1 MLLYFDWCDLVV
13 LVVFQ
18 VDLVG
23 NVNQPDRVIYV
34 SCRCLPFLL
43 NHCALLILNIVH
55 YFYKIMLLYFYW
67 YQLVAPDASQDYL
80 VGNDNQPD
88 RVTCASCRCRPFLLN
103 HCASLIL
110 IVLNE
115 YRIMLLY
122 FYWYQL
128 VAPDV
133 FQAYL
138 VGNDNQPDGVT
149 YVSCCCRPFLLN
161 HCASLILNIDLYH
174 YRIVL

>member
-1 MLLYFDWCDLVV
+1 LNHCALLILTIVHYCYKIMLLYFDWCDLVV

-23 NVNQPDRVIYV
+23 NVNQPDGVIYV
-34 SCRCLPFLL
+34 
-43 NHCALLILNIVH
+43 
-55 YFYKIMLLYFYW
+55 
-67 YQLVAPDASQDYL
+67 
-80 VGNDNQPD
+80 
-88 RVTCASCRCRPFLLN
+88 SCRCRPFLLN
-103 HCASLIL
+103 HCALLIL
-110 IVLNE
+110 TIVH
-115 YRIMLLY
+115 YCYKIMLLY
-122 FYWYQL
+122 FDWCDL
-128 VAPDV
+128 VVLVV
-133 FQAYL
+133 FQVDL

>member
-1 MLLYFDWCDLVV
+1 
-13 LVVFQ
+13 VFQ

-128 VAPDV
+128 VAR
-133 FQAYL
+133 
-138 VGNDNQPDGVT
+138 T
-149 YVSCCCRPFLLN
+149 YSKP
-161 HCASLILNIDLYH
+161 IW
-174 YRIVL
+174 